1 MQEIINTIKKKNSLL
16 IISTIAIL
24 SVLFCTLK
32 IDVNSI
38 DLIPYSH
45 AENSFISIPD
55 YTTQKVVFSEIVK
68 RTDSNE
74 VILKSTG
81 STRKF
86 ADGNKLE
93 LLALSAPATL
103 VCAYAFF
110 RLCAYR
116 PVLCSY
122 HFIISFIH
130 NSDGMKP

>member
-68 RTDSNE
+68 
-74 VILKSTG
+74 
-81 STRKF
+81 
-86 ADGNKLE
+86 
-93 LLALSAPATL
+93 
-103 VCAYAFF
+103 
-110 RLCAYR
+110 
-116 PVLCSY
+116 
-122 HFIISFIH
+122 
-130 NSDGMKP
+130 

>member
-24 SVLFCTLK
+24 SVLFCALK

-55 YTTQKVVFSEIVK
+55 YATQNVVFSEIVR

-74 VILKSTG
+74 VILKSSG
-81 STRKF
+81 SMRKF

-103 VCAYAFF
+103 ECAYACF

-116 PVLCSY
+116 PILCSY